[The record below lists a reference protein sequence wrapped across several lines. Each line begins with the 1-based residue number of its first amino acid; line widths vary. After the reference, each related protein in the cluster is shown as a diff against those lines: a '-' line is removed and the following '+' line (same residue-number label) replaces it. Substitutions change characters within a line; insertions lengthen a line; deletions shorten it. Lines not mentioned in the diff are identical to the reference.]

1 MGIEGEGTKF
11 TGSMKEEGV
20 NRRKVNK
27 KKKKRK
33 LTFERKT
40 AGGELKPGGS
50 GHIGRK
56 LYTGKMKV

>member
-20 NRRKVNK
+20 NRRKVN

-56 LYTGKMKV
+56 LNTGKMKV